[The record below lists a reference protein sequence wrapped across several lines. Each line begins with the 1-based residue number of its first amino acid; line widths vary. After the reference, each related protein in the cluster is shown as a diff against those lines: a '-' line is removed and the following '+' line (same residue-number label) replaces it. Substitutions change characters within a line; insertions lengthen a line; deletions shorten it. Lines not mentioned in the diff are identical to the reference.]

1 MKTFK
6 KFAAQGDLLIQ
17 RIDKLPEGVTEME
30 ASGGNFIVGHSETGH
45 HHVVNKHQ
53 VMAYQDPNN
62 LLVLFVV
69 VDEDALLEHMR
80 SFDKHETLE
89 LKKGIYQINQ
99 QREYVAE
106 GFRRAAD

>member
-30 ASGGNFIVGHSETGH
+30 ASEGNFIVGHSETGH

-69 VDEDALLEHMR
+69 VDEDALLEHM
-80 SFDKHETLE
+80 SLE